1 MKISWPKGMER
12 WKAVLDRYRYA
23 LLVIAVGVL
32 LLLLPTG
39 ESRPPAEE
47 ERADGEV
54 FFQLE
59 ELEEKLARTLSG
71 IHGAGETEVMLTLKS
86 GSRQVLAQ
94 DTQSRGEGE
103 RSVPVPGGAGGVRR
117 RGRPRSAAPGDPGG
131 VRPDGAGQRLHH
143 RLPGRSIGRTAA
155 DGTAVEEN
163 RIQVEQNI
171 VKMEEWEEFSMKT
184 KGKNLSQL
192 WKRNMVVAAIAVFVC
207 AAVYLNWNYEQEVGK
222 TLGESAMVGKEDPLV
237 SGGGSSA
244 PGSDG
249 SGQTGQSDG
258 GGTASAGGSYFDTA
272 RLNRQQSRDSALALL
287 QEAAGKESADQTLKD
302 EANASIQTMAD
313 YTVTEAQIE
322 NLVIAKGYTDCVAFI
337 GENALSLAVA
347 APEGGLTDADTA
359 RIVDVVNQTAGF
371 SADQVKIIAVEE

>member
-1 MKISWPKGMER
+1 M
-12 WKAVLDRYRYA
+12 
-23 LLVIAVGVL
+23 
-32 LLLLPTG
+32 
-39 ESRPPAEE
+39 
-47 ERADGEV
+47 
-54 FFQLE
+54 
-59 ELEEKLARTLSG
+59 
-71 IHGAGETEVMLTLKS
+71 
-86 GSRQVLAQ
+86 
-94 DTQSRGEGE
+94 
-103 RSVPVPGGAGGVRR
+103 
-117 RGRPRSAAPGDPGG
+117 
-131 VRPDGAGQRLHH
+131 
-143 RLPGRSIGRTAA
+143 
-155 DGTAVEEN
+155 
-163 RIQVEQNI
+163 EQNI

-322 NLVIAKGYTDCVAFI
+322 NLVIAKGYTDCVAFM
-337 GENALSLAVA
+337 GEDSISVVVDTGTGELTAEDVA
-347 APEGGLTDADTA
+347 KITDIAMTETGYPA
-359 RIVDVVNQTAGF
+359 SGI
-371 SADQVKIIAVEE
+371 KIMASN